1 MNSLGRQN
9 SKSSAKALGLFSRKI
24 GETGPDFV
32 VLHGLFGSGKNWRT
46 FAGSLE
52 ENFQVWTPDAR
63 NHGDSPHADLM
74 SYQEMAE
81 DVVRFFVENE
91 LENVILLGHSMG
103 GKTAMQIALRFP
115 EMIAAL
121 IVVDIAPVFYENY
134 HEQFK
139 LIEAMRELCLPD
151 KMSRNDIEKKL
162 ALKIPEKRLLSFL
175 MTNLIC
181 INGQFQWRIGLEQIA
196 AGMQELLNYP
206 EMKSVFKGPVQFIG
220 GENSDYLKSKYHGL
234 IRKHFPESRITML
247 KNCGHWLHV
256 EQPVAFQKT
265 VNEFLRY
272 NNLILIR

>member
-1 MNSLGRQN
+1 MNSSGRQN
-9 SKSSAKALGLFSRKI
+9 SHSSTKALALFSRKV
-24 GETGPDFV
+24 GETGADFV

-46 FAGSLE
+46 FARSLE
-52 ENFQVWTPDAR
+52 DNFQVWTLDAR

-81 DVVRFFVENE
+81 DVVRFFDENE

-103 GKTAMQIALRFP
+103 GKTAMQIALQFP
-115 EMIAAL
+115 ERVAAL
-121 IVVDIAPVFYENY
+121 IVVDIAPVLYDNQ

-139 LIEAMRELCLPD
+139 LIEAMRELCLPNN
-151 KMSRNDIEKKL
+151 MSRSDIEKKL
-162 ALKIPEKRLLSFL
+162 VLKIPEKRLLSFL

-181 INGQFQWRIGLEQIA
+181 KNKQFQWCIGLEQIA

-206 EMKSVFKGPVQFIG
+206 ELKTVYKGPVQFIG
-220 GENSDYLKSKYHGL
+220 GGNSVYLKSEYHWLVRKY
-234 IRKHFPESRITML
+234 FPESRIKML

-256 EQPVAFQKT
+256 EQPYAFQKT

-272 NNLILIR
+272 NNLI